1 MKSPED
7 KIACPH
13 CGQEHVE
20 EVFDTKEELVEH
32 VANRFTTHIFEDFW
46 KQRKE
51 DFKSLS
57 KREMAKEVFFEAIA
71 EFIHN
76 TLPDEPP
83 EEEDLK

>member
-1 MKSPED
+1 MENPKDKS
-7 KIACPH
+7 ACPH
-13 CGQEHVE
+13 CGQEHEE
-20 EVFDTKEELVEH
+20 EVFDTKEELVGH
-32 VANRFTTHIFEDFW
+32 IADRFTTHIFEDFW
-46 KQRKE
+46 RQRKE

-76 TLPDEPP
+76 TLPNEPP